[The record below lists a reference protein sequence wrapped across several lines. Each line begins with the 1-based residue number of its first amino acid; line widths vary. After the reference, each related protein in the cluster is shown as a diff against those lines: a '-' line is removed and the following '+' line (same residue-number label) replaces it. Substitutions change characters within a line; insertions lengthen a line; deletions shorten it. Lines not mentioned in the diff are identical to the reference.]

1 MLGGDFNIVRNQR
14 KKSNGLIN
22 FNLVELFN
30 RWIDRW
36 ALIDLKDPSKGFTWT
51 NN

>member
-30 RWIDRW
+30 GWIDRW